1 MVDRLVGVTG
11 LGQSTVGAQLVGVD
25 RAPGFDVFLDKR
37 LERLLADIGNHL
49 RHHVPV
55 ALQHPEDDSLV
66 GRVSAAYGLDHASD
80 LRRPHLAVLSRREWL
95 RSSQTTKREL
105 LNKLEKVWDTNL
117 EVLAKQI
124 MNANNP
130 P

>member
-1 MVDRLVGVTG
+1 MDLTTLPIYVVRTLLYYRGVSG
-11 LGQSTVGAQLVGVD
+11 L
-25 RAPGFDVFLDKR
+25 
-37 LERLLADIGNHL
+37 E
-49 RHHVPV
+49 V
-55 ALQHPEDDSLV
+55 AKP
-66 GRVSAAYGLDHASD
+66 
-80 LRRPHLAVLSRREWL
+80 P
-95 RSSQTTKREL
+95 KREL